1 MRMFVL
7 SLAALAAAGLAVP
20 YAAPAKADPVIVVHH
35 HHHWDHGNKTVII
48 KKHD

>member
-7 SLAALAAAGLAVP
+7 SLAALAAVGLAVP
-20 YAAPAKADPVIVVHH
+20 YAAPAKAAPVIIVHH
-35 HHHWDHGNKTVII
+35 HHHHHHGNKTVII